1 MPQDTSCDF
10 YGQALVSLSPAV
22 AALLSATALW
32 VASRARS
39 TSRDAQWTSSAIE
52 EALSTPPG
60 MPERR
65 AAHRAVQLR
74 RKR

>member
-1 MPQDTSCDF
+1 MLQDTSC
-10 YGQALVSLSPAV
+10 ASWLSVLESLSPAV

-39 TSRDAQWTSSAIE
+39 TSRDAQSISSDLE
-52 EALSTPPG
+52 TALSTPPG

-65 AAHRAVQLR
+65 AANRAVQR
-74 RKR
+74 RRNS